1 MQGAII
7 EMQADLLPEDG
18 KKEKRREEEGERG
31 GQEDDQKSMESH
43 L

>member
-7 EMQADLLPEDG
+7 ERLADLLPEDG
-18 KKEKRREEEGERG
+18 KKENRREEEGERG
-31 GQEDDQKSMESH
+31 GQGDDQKSMESH